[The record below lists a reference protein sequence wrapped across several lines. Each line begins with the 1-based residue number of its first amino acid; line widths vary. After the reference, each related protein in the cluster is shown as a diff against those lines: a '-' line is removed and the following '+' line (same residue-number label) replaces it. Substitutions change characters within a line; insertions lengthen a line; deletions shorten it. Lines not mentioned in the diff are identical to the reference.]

1 MANRALVEFLP
12 YALSQKSAS
21 LVIAGSPASAADV
34 IEDLEAA
41 GFESLRAP
49 SLLGSAGKRF
59 LRLSRSNAKEA
70 YDLAR
75 QYGTGQVS
83 VFDGESHRSGWVSPA
98 YAGSALL
105 LVADRDTLLDIE
117 AGGLPIRAAAGL
129 AVQTA

>member
-1 MANRALVEFLP
+1 MVNRALADFLP

-21 LVIAGSPASAADV
+21 LVVASSAANAAEV

-49 SLLGSAGKRF
+49 GLLESAGKRF
-59 LRLSRSNAKEA
+59 LRLSRGNAKEA

-75 QYGTGQVS
+75 QYGTGQIS
-83 VFDGESHRSGWVSPA
+83 VFDGEAHRSGWVSPA
-98 YAGSALL
+98 YVGSALL
-105 LVADRDTLLDIE
+105 LVADRDTLFDIE
-117 AGGLPIRAAAGL
+117 ADGLPMRAAAGL